1 MLCLINID
9 STNKAV
15 QLSSF
20 VAIGITSVVDNC
32 DQYSLSI
39 KCLQCLPGYHLQNSV
54 CYMDIDGCIS
64 YSRNICISCAPNAYL
79 IENRCLTACY
89 HTSDLAQMPF
99 YGNFVALSAS
109 FTFMVSRAYLLF

>member
-39 KCLQCLPGYHLQNSV
+39 KCLQCLPGYHL
-54 CYMDIDGCIS
+54 
-64 YSRNICISCAPNAYL
+64 
-79 IENRCLTACY
+79 
-89 HTSDLAQMPF
+89 
-99 YGNFVALSAS
+99 
-109 FTFMVSRAYLLF
+109 